1 MTPEET
7 RAAVRNIV
15 TQVEL
20 ADDPRVGIQIV
31 RDRISELQ
39 KCGEQVPEEFVWI
52 EKRLTA
58 DCIDASQER

>member
-7 RAAVRNIV
+7 RAAVRSIV

-20 ADDPRVGIQIV
+20 ADDPRVGIQLV
-31 RDRISELQ
+31 RQRMSELRERG
-39 KCGEQVPEEFVWI
+39 KQVPEEFVWI